1 MLTQTLRKAHN
12 EALKQL
18 TIIEVMIKMI
28 ADAKAEHNKEAVECY
43 TEMKLNAIAKYTE
56 QMRDIIEPVMLH
68 K

>member
-28 ADAKAEHNKEAVECY
+28 ADAKSEHNQDAVECY
-43 TEMKLNAIAKYTE
+43 TEMKLKAIATYTE
-56 QMRDIIEPVMLH
+56 QMRDIIEPIMMC